1 MTKGK
6 SEQIR
11 TRIKNMSINFQ
22 AAKANLVKDEK
33 ETRRWKDDLYYQA
46 LDCFQRSEL
55 GEKEGIGNINK
66 EANLCKR

>member
-22 AAKANLVKDEK
+22 AAKANLLKDEQEK
-33 ETRRWKDDLYYQA
+33 RRWKDDLYYQA
-46 LDCFQRSEL
+46 LDCFQESEF
-55 GEKEGIGNINK
+55 GEKEGMDNINK
-66 EANLCKR
+66 EANSCKG